1 MTPEALLEL
10 FLLSPVGLVEVDESG
25 RVDVANLAA
34 RRLLAP
40 FTRTGALEN
49 LFDSLS
55 PYVPDLPARV
65 RRFEGPRGLVV
76 DNLELLAPSQHHGV
90 LLSLV
95 KVATGRVVAVATDAS
110 ALASARALVSYLE
123 QRHTAIDG
131 AVRDYAIFTLDANGL
146 VNSWS
151 AAAERVHQ
159 WDSAS
164 IMGQPMARL
173 LPPDYGGP
181 SYLADTLALAA
192 RNGWCEEEGFRQR
205 RDGTTFWATTVVTA
219 LRNVDGEPTGYSVVS
234 HDVSERRTLDERLR
248 DDASSV
254 TDYLTGVS
262 THRAFFELAQSEVAR
277 ACRYGQPLTMLL
289 VAPDRFRERV
299 SAYGE
304 PVANEWLRAIAWLC
318 RQESRTTDMVGRIA
332 GEAFGVL
339 LPSTERAGGLVLAER
354 IRERMARHVFA
365 GDVAGDVAGMR
376 GTVSV
381 GVAEVSEAITTVDG
395 LFDAAQQA
403 VERARQAG
411 MNLVVGYDD

>member
-1 MTPEALLEL
+1 VTPEALLEL

-173 LPPDYGGP
+173 LPPDHGGP

-299 SAYGE
+299 SVYGE

>member
-40 FTRTGALEN
+40 FTSTGALEN

-55 PYVPDLPARV
+55 PYVPDLPAQV

-95 KVATGRVVAVATDAS
+95 KVANGRIVAVATDAS

-131 AVRDYAIFTLDANGL
+131 AVRDYAIFTLDADGL

-173 LPPDYGGP
+173 LPPDHGGP
-181 SYLADTLALAA
+181 SSLADTLALAA
-192 RNGWCEEEGFRQR
+192 RNGWCEEEGYRQR

-219 LRNVDGEPTGYSVVS
+219 LRNVGGDTTGYSVVS

-304 PVANEWLRAIAWLC
+304 PVANEWLRVIAWIC
-318 RQESRTTDMVGRIA
+318 RQESRTTDMVGRIG

-365 GDVAGDVAGMR
+365 GDVAGMR

-381 GVAEVSEAITTVDG
+381 GVAEVSEAVTTVDG

>member
-40 FTRTGALEN
+40 FTSTGALEN

-55 PYVPDLPARV
+55 PYVPDLPAQV

-76 DNLELLAPSQHHGV
+76 ENLELLAPSQHHGV

-95 KVATGRVVAVATDAS
+95 KVANGRIVAVATDAS

-131 AVRDYAIFTLDANGL
+131 AVRDYAIFTLDADGL

-173 LPPDYGGP
+173 LPPDHGGP
-181 SYLADTLALAA
+181 SSLADTLALAA
-192 RNGWCEEEGFRQR
+192 RNGWCEEEGYRQR

-219 LRNVDGEPTGYSVVS
+219 LRNVGGDTTGYSVVS

-304 PVANEWLRAIAWLC
+304 PVANEWLRVIAWIC
-318 RQESRTTDMVGRIA
+318 RQESRTTDMVGRIG

-365 GDVAGDVAGMR
+365 GDVAGMR

-381 GVAEVSEAITTVDG
+381 GVAEVSEAVTTVDG

>member
-1 MTPEALLEL
+1 MTPEALREL

-40 FTRTGALEN
+40 FTSTGALEN

-55 PYVPDLPARV
+55 AYVPDLPARV
-65 RRFEGPRGLVV
+65 RGFDGPRGLVV
-76 DNLELLAPSQHHGV
+76 DNLEVLAPSQHHGV

-95 KVATGRVVAVATDAS
+95 KVANGRVVAVATDAS
-110 ALASARALVSYLE
+110 ALTSARALVSNLE

-131 AVRDYAIFTLDANGL
+131 AVRDYAIFTLDADGL

-173 LPPDYGGP
+173 LPPDHGGP
-181 SYLADTLALAA
+181 SSLPDTLALAV
-192 RNGWCEEEGFRQR
+192 RNGWCEEEGYRQR

-219 LRNVDGEPTGYSVVS
+219 LRDGGGGTTGYSVVS
-234 HDVSERRTLDERLR
+234 HDGSARRTLDERLR
-248 DDASSV
+248 DGASSV

-304 PVANEWLRAIAWLC
+304 PVANEWLRATAWLC

-365 GDVAGDVAGMR
+365 GDVAGMR

-381 GVAEVSEAITTVDG
+381 GVAEVSDAVTTVDG